1 MAKGTK
7 DAAEARFAKAQV
19 RAREAAQ
26 AMNEVEAEAKRVDD
40 NTARLKL
47 LRLAK
52 EAKDAEEAAVVK
64 EAKAVE
70 KEAKAAAKEAK
81 ATAKAAK
88 KPGAKAKTA
97 KSIPAGK
104 LNASNDD

>member
-1 MAKGTK
+1 MAKNAKTV
-7 DAAEARFAKAQV
+7 AEAKYAKAQV

-40 NTARLKL
+40 NTARLKV

-52 EAKDAEEAAVVK
+52 EARDAEEAAVV
-64 EAKAVE
+64 A
-70 KEAKAAAKEAK
+70 EAKAAAKAAK
-81 ATAKAAK
+81 KPRKAKAAK
-88 KPGAKAKTA
+88 
-97 KSIPAGK
+97 SIPVEK